1 MSEKWRGRGFR
12 KMSGYIS
19 ISNLQ
24 LIKLAEDERLLVVNG
39 TSDAKFTW
47 LLREPSIK
55 LKR

>member
-55 LKR
+55 LKK